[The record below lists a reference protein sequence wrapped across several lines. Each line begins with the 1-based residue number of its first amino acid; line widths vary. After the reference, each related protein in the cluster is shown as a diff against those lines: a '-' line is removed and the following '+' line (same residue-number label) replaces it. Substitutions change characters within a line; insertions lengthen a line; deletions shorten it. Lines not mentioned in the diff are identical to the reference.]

1 MTFTQWFLFFLAV
14 QVIHFLGTWKL
25 YVKAGRKAWEAAVP
39 VYNAIVLMQIINRP
53 KWWVILLFIPIVNLI
68 MFPVVWVETLRSFGK
83 NSTVDTI
90 LGVVTLGFYVYYVNY
105 FENVTY
111 VQNRSI
117 KPKTEAGETVSS
129 ILFAVV
135 VATIIHTFFIQPFT
149 IPTSSLE
156 KTLLVGDFLFVSKV
170 NYGAR
175 VPQTAIAFPMVHDTI
190 PLAKVKSY
198 SKFPQIPEMR
208 FPGFEKP
215 EHNDIMVFNWPVD
228 TIPYFG
234 YRGSERFDKPMDK
247 KSNYVKRTVGLP
259 GDNLEV
265 KNGIVFINNQE
276 LKLDDRAKVQYT
288 YIVNSEKGVDYNFF
302 RKQGY
307 TEHTQSF
314 LVTPTNQNQINV
326 LQRYGL
332 DIEDQ
337 KNGSY
342 VITTYGIPANEI
354 QETGLRLQEVLGK
367 KLFINL
373 TIADAMKFSQQK
385 MFDSI
390 VKFEKKIEGKSIF
403 PHNNELW
410 TGDNLGP
417 IHIPAKG
424 EVVQLTTETLP
435 LYKGIITDYE
445 HNKLEVKNGSIFI
458 NDQPAT
464 TYTIQQDYYYM
475 MGDNRHNSEDS
486 RYWGFVPA
494 DHIVGKP
501 VFIWMSMDPNV
512 PMGKLFDKIR
522 WDRLFTT
529 VHGTG
534 KPHSFFIYFVIILV
548 GWTGYSF
555 VKKRKAKKY
564 KY

>member
-53 KWWVILLFIPIVNLI
+53 KWWVVLLFIPIVNLI

-105 FENVTY
+105 FENVSY
-111 VQNRSI
+111 IQNRSI

-175 VPQTAIAFPMVHDTI
+175 VPQTAITFPMVHDTI
-190 PLAKVKSY
+190 PVAKVKSY

-228 TIPYFG
+228 TIPYFRYQG
-234 YRGSERFDKPMDK
+234 TERFDKPLDK

-259 GDNLEV
+259 GDNLEIRDGV
-265 KNGIVFINNQE
+265 VYINN
-276 LKLDDRAKVQYT
+276 KVLDLGDRAKIQYSYDITTNGTPLDVNFLVKDLNATDGIYQIAPNT
-288 YIVNSEKGVDYNFF
+288 YKIIALTADAAERLKQVSSIIDIKRNIDTQPEPHSF
-302 RKQGY
+302 RKD
-307 TEHTQSF
+307 
-314 LVTPTNQNQINV
+314 LM
-326 LQRYGL
+326 
-332 DIEDQ
+332 
-337 KNGSY
+337 
-342 VITTYGIPANEI
+342 A
-354 QETGLRLQEVLGK
+354 
-367 KLFINL
+367 
-373 TIADAMKFSQQK
+373 
-385 MFDSI
+385 
-390 VKFEKKIEGKSIF
+390 IF
-403 PHNNELW
+403 PHNKPWNR
-410 TGDNLGP
+410 DNLGP

-424 EVVQLTTETLP
+424 EVVQINLETLP

-445 HNKLEVKNGSIFI
+445 HNKLEVKGETILI
-458 NDQPAT
+458 NNQPAT

-512 PMGKLFDKIR
+512 PLGKLFDKIR
-522 WDRLFTT
+522 WERLFTT

-534 KPHSFFIYFVIILV
+534 KPHSFFIYFVVLLA
-548 GWTGYSF
+548 GWGIYSF

-564 KY
+564 NY

>member
-53 KWWVILLFIPIVNLI
+53 KWWVVLLFIPIVNLI

-111 VQNRSI
+111 IQNRSI

-175 VPQTAIAFPMVHDTI
+175 VPQTAITFPMVHDTI
-190 PLAKVKSY
+190 PVAKVKSY

-228 TIPYFG
+228 TIPYFRYQG
-234 YRGSERFDKPMDK
+234 TERFDKPLDK

-259 GDNLEV
+259 GDNLEIRDGV
-265 KNGIVFINNQE
+265 VYINN
-276 LKLDDRAKVQYT
+276 KVLDLGDRAKIQYSYDITTNGTPLDVNFLVKDLNATDGIYQIAPNT
-288 YIVNSEKGVDYNFF
+288 YKIIALTADAAERLKQVSSIIDIKRNIDTQPEPHSF
-302 RKQGY
+302 RKD
-307 TEHTQSF
+307 
-314 LVTPTNQNQINV
+314 LM
-326 LQRYGL
+326 
-332 DIEDQ
+332 
-337 KNGSY
+337 
-342 VITTYGIPANEI
+342 A
-354 QETGLRLQEVLGK
+354 
-367 KLFINL
+367 
-373 TIADAMKFSQQK
+373 
-385 MFDSI
+385 
-390 VKFEKKIEGKSIF
+390 IF
-403 PHNNELW
+403 PHNKPWNR
-410 TGDNLGP
+410 DNLGP

-424 EVVQLTTETLP
+424 EVVQINLETLP

-445 HNKLEVKNGSIFI
+445 HNTLEVKGTSILINGE
-458 NDQPAT
+458 PAT

-512 PMGKLFDKIR
+512 PLGKLFDKIR
-522 WDRLFTT
+522 WERLFTT

-534 KPHSFFIYFVIILV
+534 KPHSFFIYFVVLLA
-548 GWTGYSF
+548 GWGIYSF

-564 KY
+564 NY

>member
-53 KWWVILLFIPIVNLI
+53 KWWVVLLFIPIVNLI

-83 NSTVDTI
+83 NSTIDTI

-111 VQNRSI
+111 IQNRSI

-175 VPQTAIAFPMVHDTI
+175 VPQTAITFPMVHDTI
-190 PLAKVKSY
+190 PVAKVKSY

-228 TIPYFG
+228 TIPYFRYQG
-234 YRGSERFDKPMDK
+234 TERFDKPLDK

-259 GDNLEV
+259 GDNLEIRDGV
-265 KNGIVFINNQE
+265 VYINN
-276 LKLDDRAKVQYT
+276 KVLDLGDRAKIQYSYDITTNGTPLDVNFLVKDLNATDGIYQIAPNT
-288 YIVNSEKGVDYNFF
+288 YKIIALTADAAEHLKQVSSIIDIKRNIDTQPEPHSF
-302 RKQGY
+302 RKD
-307 TEHTQSF
+307 
-314 LVTPTNQNQINV
+314 LM
-326 LQRYGL
+326 
-332 DIEDQ
+332 
-337 KNGSY
+337 
-342 VITTYGIPANEI
+342 A
-354 QETGLRLQEVLGK
+354 
-367 KLFINL
+367 
-373 TIADAMKFSQQK
+373 
-385 MFDSI
+385 
-390 VKFEKKIEGKSIF
+390 IF
-403 PHNNELW
+403 PHNKPWNR
-410 TGDNLGP
+410 DNLGP

-424 EVVQLTTETLP
+424 EVVQINLETLP

-445 HNKLEVKNGSIFI
+445 HNKLEVKGETILI
-458 NDQPAT
+458 NNQPAT

-512 PMGKLFDKIR
+512 PLGKLFDKIR
-522 WDRLFTT
+522 WERLFTT

-534 KPHSFFIYFVIILV
+534 KPHSFFIYFVVLLA
-548 GWTGYSF
+548 GWGIYSF

-564 KY
+564 NY

>member
-1 MTFTQWFLFFLAV
+1 MTFTQWFIFFLVV

-39 VYNAIVLMQIINRP
+39 VYNAVVLMQIINRP

-83 NSTVDTI
+83 NSTLDTI

-111 VQNRSI
+111 IPNRST
-117 KPKTEAGETVSS
+117 KAKTEAGETVSS

-135 VATIIHTFFIQPFT
+135 VATIIHTYFIQPFT

-190 PLAKVKSY
+190 PVAKVKSY
-198 SKFPQIPEMR
+198 SKFPQIPAMR
-208 FPGFEKP
+208 LPGFEKP
-215 EHNDIMVFNWPVD
+215 AHNDIMVFNWPID
-228 TIPYFG
+228 TVYQFFDQSG
-234 YRGSERFDKPMDK
+234 RRADKPLDK

-259 GDNLEV
+259 GDNLEI
-265 KNGIVFINNQE
+265 KDGIVYIND
-276 LKLDDRAKVQYT
+276 KVLDLGDRAKIQYSYKIT
-288 YIVNSEKGVDYNFF
+288 TDGTPLDINFF
-302 RKQGY
+302 IKDLQ
-307 TEHTQSF
+307 
-314 LVTPTNQNQINV
+314 VT
-326 LQRYGL
+326 
-332 DIEDQ
+332 D
-337 KNGSY
+337 
-342 VITTYGIPANEI
+342 GIQQTSNDTFVVNA
-354 QETGLRLQEVLGK
+354 
-367 KLFINL
+367 L
-373 TIADAMKFSQQK
+373 TIDGAERLKQMSSIKDVTKINDQSS
-385 MFDSI
+385 DSR
-390 VKFEKKIEGKSIF
+390 IF
-403 PHNNELW
+403 PHNQQW
-410 TGDNLGP
+410 SGDNLGP

-435 LYKGIITDYE
+435 FYKTIITDYE
-445 HNKLEVKNGSIFI
+445 HNKLEVKGESIFI
-458 NDQPAT
+458 NDQPST
-464 TYTIQQDYYYM
+464 SYTIQQDYYYM

-501 VFIWMSMDPNV
+501 VFIWMSLDPNV

-522 WDRLFTT
+522 WERLFTT

-534 KPHSFFIYFVIILV
+534 KPHSYFIYFVIV
-548 GWTGYSF
+548 MVAWGVYSF
-555 VKKRKAKKY
+555 IKSRKAKNTIINECFNTSY
-564 KY
+564 LFPIDQSFCSHGTG

>member
-25 YVKAGRKAWEAAVP
+25 YVKAGKKAWEAAVP
-39 VYNAIVLMQIINRP
+39 VYNAVVLMQIINRP
-53 KWWVILLFIPIVNLI
+53 KWWVVLLFIPIVNLI

-83 NSTVDTI
+83 NSTIDTI

-111 VQNRSI
+111 IQNRSI

-215 EHNDIMVFNWPVD
+215 AHNDIMVFNWPVD
-228 TIPYFG
+228 TVYQFFDRSG
-234 YRGSERFDKPMDK
+234 RRADKPLDK

-259 GDNLEV
+259 GDDLQV
-265 KNGIVFINNQE
+265 KDGVVYINN
-276 LKLDDRAKVQYT
+276 KVLDLGDRAKIQYK
-288 YIVNSEKGVDYNFF
+288 YIVESSKGVDYNIF
-302 RKQGY
+302 RKEGY
-307 TEHTQSF
+307 SEHTVAY
-314 LVTPTNQNQINV
+314 LIKPINQQQLETINDYIV
-326 LQRYGL
+326 EY
-332 DIEDQ
+332 EDQ
-337 KNGSY
+337 GNG
-342 VITTYGIPANEI
+342 VIQIITFGIPQNKAAES
-354 QETGLRLQEVLGK
+354 RLEFQEVLAK
-367 KLFINL
+367 KLYISL
-373 TIADAMKFSQQK
+373 TIADAEKFRNSK
-385 MFDSI
+385 MFDS
-390 VKFEKKIEGKSIF
+390 VTKFTSKFEGNRIF
-403 PHNNELW
+403 PHNNQIW
-410 TGDNLGP
+410 TADNLGP

-424 EVVQLTTETLP
+424 EVVQLTNETLP
-435 LYKGIITDYE
+435 FYKAIITDYE

-501 VFIWMSMDPNV
+501 VFIWMSLDPNV
-512 PMGKLFDKIR
+512 PWGKAFDKIR
-522 WDRLFTT
+522 WERLFTT

-534 KPHSFFIYFVIILV
+534 KPHSFFIYFVVLLA
-548 GWTGYSF
+548 GWGIYSF

-564 KY
+564 NY

>member
-1 MTFTQWFLFFLAV
+1 MTFKQWFIFFLAV

-25 YVKAGRKAWEAAVP
+25 YIKAGRKAWEAAVP
-39 VYNAIVLMQIINRP
+39 VYNAVVLMQIINRP
-53 KWWVILLFIPIVNLI
+53 RWWVILLFIPIVNLI

-83 NSTVDTI
+83 NSTTDTI

-105 FENVTY
+105 FENVTHIP
-111 VQNRSI
+111 NRSL
-117 KPKTEAGETVSS
+117 KAKTEGGETVSS

-208 FPGFEKP
+208 LPGFEKP
-215 EHNDIMVFNWPVD
+215 AHNDIMVFNWPAD
-228 TIPYFG
+228 TVYQFFDRSG
-234 YRGSERFDKPMDK
+234 RRADKPLDK

-259 GDNLEV
+259 GDNLQIKDGV
-265 KNGIVFINNQE
+265 VYINNQV
-276 LKLDDRAKVQYT
+276 LDLGDRAKIQY
-288 YIVNSEKGVDYNFF
+288 S
-302 RKQGY
+302 Y
-307 TEHTQSF
+307 T
-314 LVTPTNQNQINV
+314 VTTDGTP
-326 LQRYGL
+326 L
-332 DIEDQ
+332 DINFLYRDL
-337 KNGSY
+337 G
-342 VITTYGIPANEI
+342 ITEGFQQMRTEI
-354 QETGLRLQEVLGK
+354 YYFYALTEENVN
-367 KLFINL
+367 KLKQL
-373 TIADAMKFSQQK
+373 SH
-385 MFDSI
+385 
-390 VKFEKKIEGKSIF
+390 VKDIKRNISEGTEFHPYRKGMLAIF
-403 PHNNELW
+403 PHTKPWNL
-410 TGDNLGP
+410 DNLGP

-424 EVVQLTTETLP
+424 EVVQLNEETLP
-435 LYKGIITDYE
+435 FYKAIITDYE
-445 HNKLEVKNGSIFI
+445 HNKLEVKSDGSIYI
-458 NDQPAT
+458 NNQPAT
-464 TYTIQQDYYYM
+464 SYTIQQDYYYM
-475 MGDNRHNSEDS
+475 MGDNRHRSEDS

-512 PMGKLFDKIR
+512 PMSKLIDKIR
-522 WDRLFTT
+522 WERLFTT

-534 KPHSFFIYFVIILV
+534 KPHSFFIYFVILLA
-548 GWTGYSF
+548 GWAVYSF

-564 KY
+564 NY

>member
-111 VQNRSI
+111 IQNRSI

-228 TIPYFG
+228 TISYFG

-259 GDNLEV
+259 GDNLEIKDGV
-265 KNGIVFINNQE
+265 LYINNKVLE
-276 LKLDDRAKVQYT
+276 LGDRAKIQYSYDVT
-288 YIVNSEKGVDYNFF
+288 TNGSPLDVN
-302 RKQGY
+302 
-307 TEHTQSF
+307 F
-314 LVTPTNQNQINV
+314 LVKDLGVTDGAMQMSTNTYRIFALTEEGAERLKQLSSITEVKRNV
-326 LQRYGL
+326 
-332 DIEDQ
+332 
-337 KNGSY
+337 
-342 VITTYGIPANEI
+342 
-354 QETGLRLQEVLGK
+354 ETQPEPHPFKTNML
-367 KLFINL
+367 
-373 TIADAMKFSQQK
+373 A
-385 MFDSI
+385 
-390 VKFEKKIEGKSIF
+390 IF
-403 PHNNELW
+403 PHNKAWNR
-410 TGDNLGP
+410 DNLGP

-512 PMGKLFDKIR
+512 PMSKLFDKIR

>member
-175 VPQTAIAFPMVHDTI
+175 VPQTAISFPMVHDTI

-228 TIPYFG
+228 TVYMFFD
-234 YRGSERFDKPMDK
+234 RSERRADKPLDK

-259 GDNLEV
+259 GDNLQV
-265 KNGIVFINNQE
+265 KDGVVYINNKVLE
-276 LKLDDRAKVQYT
+276 LGDRAKIQYSYDVT
-288 YIVNSEKGVDYNFF
+288 TNGTPLDYNF
-302 RKQGY
+302 
-307 TEHTQSF
+307 
-314 LVTPTNQNQINV
+314 LVKDLGVTDGAAQ
-326 LQRYGL
+326 L
-332 DIEDQ
+332 
-337 KNGSY
+337 
-342 VITTYGIPANEI
+342 TTPANTFRIFALTDEGA
-354 QETGLRLQEVLGK
+354 QRLKQLSSVVEVK
-367 KLFINL
+367 KVIKREAENHPMINKP
-373 TIADAMKFSQQK
+373 A
-385 MFDSI
+385 
-390 VKFEKKIEGKSIF
+390 IF

-410 TGDNLGP
+410 TADNLGP

-435 LYKGIITDYE
+435 FYKAIITDYE
-445 HNKLEVKNGSIFI
+445 HNTLEVKDGIILI
-458 NDQPAT
+458 NNEPTT

-534 KPHSFFIYFVIILV
+534 KPHSFFIYFVIILA
-548 GWTGYSF
+548 GWTVYSF

>member
-1 MTFTQWFLFFLAV
+1 MTFTQWFIFFLVV

-25 YVKAGRKAWEAAVP
+25 YIKAGRKAWEAAVP
-39 VYNAIVLMQIINRP
+39 VYNAVVLMQIINRP

-83 NSTVDTI
+83 NSTLDTI

-111 VQNRSI
+111 IPNRST
-117 KPKTEAGETVSS
+117 KAKTEAGETVSS

-135 VATIIHTFFIQPFT
+135 VATIIHTYFIQPFT

-198 SKFPQIPEMR
+198 SKFPQIPYMR

-215 EHNDIMVFNWPVD
+215 AHNDIMVFNWPID
-228 TIPYFG
+228 TVYQFFDQSG
-234 YRGSERFDKPMDK
+234 RRADKPLDK

-259 GDNLEV
+259 GDNLEIKDGV
-265 KNGIVFINNQE
+265 VYIND
-276 LKLDDRAKVQYT
+276 KVLDLGDRAKIQY
-288 YIVNSEKGVDYNFF
+288 S
-302 RKQGY
+302 Y
-307 TEHTQSF
+307 T
-314 LVTPTNQNQINV
+314 
-326 LQRYGL
+326 
-332 DIEDQ
+332 
-337 KNGSY
+337 
-342 VITTYGIPANEI
+342 VITNGDN
-354 QETGLRLQEVLGK
+354 TGLVS
-367 KLFINL
+367 I
-373 TIADAMKFSQQK
+373 IQK
-385 MFDSI
+385 HNITDGGQSPQNPNVFFLSMTDEAYNDLKTVSSI
-390 VKFEKKIEGKSIF
+390 VKIEKDLRHGSEINHLNKLAIF
-403 PHNNELW
+403 PHNKPW
-410 TGDNLGP
+410 TRDNLGP

-424 EVVQLTTETLP
+424 EVVQLNTETLP
-435 LYKGIITDYE
+435 MYHAIIKDYE
-445 HNKLEVKNGSIFI
+445 HNKLEVKNEAIYI
-458 NDQPAT
+458 NDKVAT
-464 TYTIQQDYYYM
+464 TYTIQQDYYFM

-522 WDRLFTT
+522 WERLFTT

-534 KPHSFFIYFVIILV
+534 KPHSFFIYFAVILV
-548 GWTGYSF
+548 AWIIYSF

-564 KY
+564 NY

>member
-1 MTFTQWFLFFLAV
+1 MTFTEWFLFFLAV

-83 NSTVDTI
+83 NSTLDTI

-105 FENVTY
+105 FENVSY
-111 VQNRSI
+111 IPNRSI
-117 KPKTEAGETVSS
+117 KPKTEASETVSS

-215 EHNDIMVFNWPVD
+215 SHNDIMVFNWPVD
-228 TIPYFG
+228 TVPYFG
-234 YRGSERFDKPMDK
+234 YRGNERFDKPMDK

-259 GDNLEV
+259 GDNLEIKDGV
-265 KNGIVFINNQE
+265 VYINNKV
-276 LKLDDRAKVQYT
+276 LNLGDRAKIQYSYDVT
-288 YIVNSEKGVDYNFF
+288 TNGTPLDVN
-302 RKQGY
+302 
-307 TEHTQSF
+307 F
-314 LVTPTNQNQINV
+314 LVKDLGVTDGAMQMSTNTYKIFALTEEGAERLRQLSSVTEVKRNVETQPEPHPFKTNV
-326 LQRYGL
+326 L
-332 DIEDQ
+332 
-337 KNGSY
+337 
-342 VITTYGIPANEI
+342 A
-354 QETGLRLQEVLGK
+354 
-367 KLFINL
+367 
-373 TIADAMKFSQQK
+373 
-385 MFDSI
+385 
-390 VKFEKKIEGKSIF
+390 IF
-403 PHNNELW
+403 PHNKAWNR
-410 TGDNLGP
+410 DNLGP

-424 EVVQLTTETLP
+424 EVVQLAPETLP
-435 LYKGIITDYE
+435 MYKAIITDYE
-445 HNKLEVKNGSIFI
+445 HNKLEIKEGSIFI
-458 NDQPAT
+458 NDKPVT

-522 WDRLFTT
+522 WERLFTT

-534 KPHSFFIYFVIILV
+534 KPHSFFIYFVIILI

-555 VKKRKAKKY
+555 IKKRKAKKY